1 MYPDQGSQ
9 FYSNLNEGK
18 TVTIKDSNDDIDTF
32 LELDS
37 HTESNDFSYKAPL
50 SEGSPDATS
59 PDVLPEFAED
69 PKKYL

>member
-1 MYPDQGSQ
+1 M
-9 FYSNLNEGK
+9 
-18 TVTIKDSNDDIDTF
+18 TIKDSNDDIDTF